1 MRSTSSPQAPM
12 SGRRTAEAPKSRS
25 CTFPKSQFQ
34 NRATLKKMISISAG
48 PIDPDKSFRASSK
61 RVARFAVKWLGPALG
76 GAVGLKN
83 PSLAYVSKVGFP
95 ELHLAGR
102 PPKKSTTSD
111 RVAGA
116 GERRGVWRCDGL
128 GLSWAAQWA

>member
-12 SGRRTAEAPKSRS
+12 SGRRTAEAPTSRS

-61 RVARFAVKWLGPALG
+61 QVARFAVKWLGPALG
-76 GAVGLKN
+76 GAVGLNKTV
-83 PSLAYVSKVGFP
+83 PRVCFEGRVSRIAP
-95 ELHLAGR
+95 RR
-102 PPKKSTTSD
+102 P
-111 RVAGA
+111 
-116 GERRGVWRCDGL
+116 
-128 GLSWAAQWA
+128 AA